1 MTTRAGKAELEV
13 VPIEVVEANEFI
25 RRFHRHHKPIKAGYK
40 FCLAVARG
48 PDIVGVAICGLP
60 LARPRMDGFT
70 LEVRRT
76 CTDGTKNVNSML
88 YGACWRVTRGLGY
101 HRLITYTLPSES
113 GVSLRGAAFRLIGET
128 NDARGWNRPK
138 RPRIDTHPLI
148 SKLIWAKDV
157 APDSLQGD
165 VE

>member
-1 MTTRAGKAELEV
+1 MRGRSEGEIEMAELQV
-13 VPIEVVEANEFI
+13 VPIEVAEANEFI

-60 LARPRMDGFT
+60 LARARMDGFT

-76 CTDGTKNVNSML
+76 CTDGTKNANSML

-113 GVSLRGAAFRLIGET
+113 GVSLRGADFRLIGET

-138 RPRIDTHPLI
+138 RPRVDTHPLI
-148 SKLIWAKDV
+148 SKLIWQKE
-157 APDSLQGD
+157 Q
-165 VE
+165 VEEQSR